1 MQSQSKN
8 LLNKAN
14 KAFKDYV
21 NKAELI
27 PYKRT
32 YTNTG
37 YNYIIPDTKNLKI
50 IDCAINFSVDYTL
63 SENIGYFKGI
73 RVTIDTQYK
82 IIGNYYMHYQDMI
95 VFLNGYSSYTETMGQ
110 YQYEGVALRNDR
122 VKLLDINLTNNTYGF
137 SSLDIIIGIPSYVVL
152 PRYETLSSKTF
163 NEGVILAD
171 VVAQESLC
179 LSQYSDISI
188 DHPMV
193 DDLRFTLINMT
204 RVEAAKFLKSLMD
217 YSLMS
222 KEFGIISNPI
232 LKEGHDYDDVSNLRS
247 ILYEIEVKVSY
258 NISIK
263 LEETQKYIKNVIFRV
278 SSAE

>member
-1 MQSQSKN
+1 MQNQSKN

-110 YQYEGVALRNDR
+110 YQYEGIALRNDR

-137 SSLDIIIGIPSYVVL
+137 SSLDIIIGIPSYIVL
-152 PRYETLSSKTF
+152 PRYETLSSETF

-171 VVAQESLC
+171 VVAQEPLC
-179 LSQYSDISI
+179 LSQYNDISI
-188 DHPMV
+188 DHPMI

-217 YSLMS
+217 YSLIS
-222 KEFGIISNPI
+222 KEFGIISNPT

>member
-1 MQSQSKN
+1 
-8 LLNKAN
+8 
-14 KAFKDYV
+14 
-21 NKAELI
+21 
-27 PYKRT
+27 
-32 YTNTG
+32 
-37 YNYIIPDTKNLKI
+37 
-50 IDCAINFSVDYTL
+50 
-63 SENIGYFKGI
+63 
-73 RVTIDTQYK
+73 
-82 IIGNYYMHYQDMI
+82 MHYQDMI

-110 YQYEGVALRNDR
+110 YQYEGIALRNDR

-137 SSLDIIIGIPSYVVL
+137 SSLDIIIGIPSYIVL
-152 PRYETLSSKTF
+152 PRYETLSSETF

-171 VVAQESLC
+171 VVAQEPLC

-188 DHPMV
+188 DHPMI

-204 RVEAAKFLKSLMD
+204 RIEAAKFLKSLMD
-217 YSLMS
+217 YSLIS

-232 LKEGHDYDDVSNLRS
+232 LKEGHDYDNVSNLRS

-263 LEETQKYIKNVIFRV
+263 LEEPQKYIKNVIFRV